1 MNKNN
6 TLKVLR
12 TLVNGQREEMME
24 LRKAANVAL
33 TQHYRLAGAAAH
45 AEQLAVDL
53 EKLYND
59 EEKLQAIVER
69 AEQKAEEIIA
79 AHPAPAP
86 KDPNGKTHFWER
98 GAIAA
103 ACGMTDFEGDTCVDN
118 WLQVTCL
125 NCEAHQPKAPEC
137 KPPTSWSPPP
147 IRANSLIHRQRPNT
161 EVTECGWQIGKTPVQ
176 DGITSE
182 WATVTCSDCLEHGN

>member
-69 AEQKAEEIIA
+69 A
-79 AHPAPAP
+79 
-86 KDPNGKTHFWER
+86 
-98 GAIAA
+98 
-103 ACGMTDFEGDTCVDN
+103 
-118 WLQVTCL
+118 
-125 NCEAHQPKAPEC
+125 
-137 KPPTSWSPPP
+137 
-147 IRANSLIHRQRPNT
+147 
-161 EVTECGWQIGKTPVQ
+161 
-176 DGITSE
+176 
-182 WATVTCSDCLEHGN
+182 